1 MQTPDKASATDVS
14 RRAKPSGASA
24 QIRSLAEQQGVAASD
39 LLGSGGTD
47 EGTLKLALTAANRL
61 THEILEGL
69 SANDLRAASTNSSA
83 VLKKNNGNFNLGFS
97 NWNYAQTDKNAISTQ
112 NPWQLFNILSLYAGY
127 ENDNFYGYFLYTF
140 NDNTVGQWLGYKF
153 RIGNNGEGGKQAKKW
168 DVYAVFT
175 EYPSGALPYAGIG
188 LEHSWD
194 IQGPLSISYFV
205 EGGVKDNFT
214 SWSTGFI
221 LNCQQGI
228 LRTAKK

>member
-1 MQTPDKASATDVS
+1 MRKFIAIKNLITL
-14 RRAKPSGASA
+14 
-24 QIRSLAEQQGVAASD
+24 I
-39 LLGSGGTD
+39 
-47 EGTLKLALTAANRL
+47 GTLCWTSCLWSQSMNQPYSSSGYTANNS
-61 THEILEGL
+61 EGN
-69 SANDLRAASTNSSA
+69 SCNGNKCCCSCIGDL
-83 VLKKNNGNFNLGFS
+83 LKKNNGNFNLGFS

-140 NDNTVGQWLGYKF
+140 NDNSVGQWLGYKF